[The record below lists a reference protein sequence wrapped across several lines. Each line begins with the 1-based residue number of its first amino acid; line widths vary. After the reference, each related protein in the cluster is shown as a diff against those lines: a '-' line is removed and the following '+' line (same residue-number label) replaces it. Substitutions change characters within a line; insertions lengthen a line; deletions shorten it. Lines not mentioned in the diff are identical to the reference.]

1 MVNRFSVNLTD
12 IDVEGIAL
20 FEAKKLMK
28 YFGYSVEND
37 AQGNPRINDIIRC
50 AIANLVKDYFQKEK
64 EFTKMEN

>member
-12 IDVEGIAL
+12 IDVEGIAV

-37 AQGNPRINDIIRC
+37 SQGNPRINDIARLSLIH
-50 AIANLVKDYFQKEK
+50 I
-64 EFTKMEN
+64 